1 MYYIRWLCRDNYA
14 FQEENHFMDVKNKSM
29 AIGLWIVFLTIIVC
43 FVCRNFSGIGLFF
56 ASAVLVR

>member
-1 MYYIRWLCRDNYA
+1 
-14 FQEENHFMDVKNKSM
+14 MDVKNKSM